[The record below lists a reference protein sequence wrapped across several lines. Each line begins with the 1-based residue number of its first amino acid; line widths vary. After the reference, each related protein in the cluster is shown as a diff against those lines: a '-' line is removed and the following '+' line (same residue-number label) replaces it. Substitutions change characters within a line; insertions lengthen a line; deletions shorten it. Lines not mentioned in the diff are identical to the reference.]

1 MLTRTSIWT
10 IVIFRK
16 TTASKWFW
24 MTLFPA
30 IWRWHIGE
38 MTLAGSKT
46 IAVGGL
52 YASFTIVEFNLNPS
66 FYYYMEDLFH
76 FYTYLNSHDNGMH
89 LKDKTKWFMEFRFH
103 HWVSSWELVHGTQV
117 CGWVPYSY
125 MGPWLRVE
133 LVGLIQL
140 GG

>member
-10 IVIFRK
+10 IVVFRK

-38 MTLAGSKT
+38 MTLTGSKT

-66 FYYYMEDLFH
+66 FYYYMEDLFY
-76 FYTYLNSHDNGMH
+76 FYTYLDSHDNGMH
-89 LKDKTKWFMEFRFH
+89 LKHKTKWFMEFRFH
-103 HWVSSWELVHGTQV
+103 
-117 CGWVPYSY
+117 
-125 MGPWLRVE
+125 
-133 LVGLIQL
+133 QL
-140 GG
+140 GVNLITCTWDLSLWMSPLLIYGTLA